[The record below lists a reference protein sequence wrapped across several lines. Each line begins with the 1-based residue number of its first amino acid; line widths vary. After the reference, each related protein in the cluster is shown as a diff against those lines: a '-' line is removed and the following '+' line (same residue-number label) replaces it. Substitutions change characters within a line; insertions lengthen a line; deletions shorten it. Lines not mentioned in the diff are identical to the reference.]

1 MVNCEFQNCV
11 YWDSDTNT
19 TINCDNSVKPIS
31 NWNFSKIVCSG
42 DLNFSTSSVPAY
54 ISTTTGDFYVQKT
67 FDYGQ
72 VLILAFLIPA
82 VFLILAFG
90 IRKILIHKFLNG

>member
-1 MVNCEFQNCV
+1 M
-11 YWDSDTNT
+11 
-19 TINCDNSVKPIS
+19 
-31 NWNFSKIVCSG
+31 VCSG

-82 VFLILAFG
+82 VFFILAFG